1 MFVLDII
8 LALCNVSRLAL
19 SVVVVQ
25 KWSFL
30 SSFSLKEIT
39 LKEQNLDGAESVQ
52 YVFLLYSFDSVK
64 KVFVIHI
71 VFETFF
77 YSFRRTD
84 KMDSF

>member
-52 YVFLLYSFDSVK
+52 NAFLLYSFDSVK

-71 VFETFF
+71 VF
-77 YSFRRTD
+77 
-84 KMDSF
+84 

>member
-1 MFVLDII
+1 MVKGTTFVSNHSEIFVLDII

-52 YVFLLYSFDSVK
+52 NVFLLYSFDLVK

-71 VFETFF
+71 VF
-77 YSFRRTD
+77 
-84 KMDSF
+84 